1 MMKTK
6 TLGLLILAILLMST
20 LVFFNE
26 GQQDVD
32 EQLGQPVLPDLKE
45 SREKLDE
52 ISIISS
58 DMETTLTPVNDHW
71 GVKERNGYPVN
82 FDQLI
87 GLLDALSDAAYEEK
101 KTSKPENFGV
111 LELQDVDQESSK
123 AVLVRAV
130 TKDTTFELLV
140 GAGASGRN
148 GQFVR
153 HPGEN
158 QTWLVDR
165 PIDVP
170 ADTSDWLDPVIL
182 NIPEEDIV
190 RVSQGSGDDRVDAER
205 LEGADKLTITNL
217 PEGRELRYPTVADGL
232 ARALTN
238 VRLTDVTPRTGET
251 PDDAATASYKLADG
265 GEILVKAWEEN
276 GDHFIVF
283 DLEGVELPSE
293 HRRIEAWTYRVGQST
308 LDKFTR
314 TMEDMI
320 KAEDQ
325 DAETGE

>member
-1 MMKTK
+1 MMKTR
-6 TLGLLILAILLMST
+6 TLGLLILAILLMSM

-45 SREKLDE
+45 SREKLRE
-52 ISIISS
+52 ISIISN
-58 DMETTLTPVNDHW
+58 DVETTLTPVNDHW
-71 GVKERNGYPVN
+71 GVKQRDGYPVN

-87 GLLDALSDAAYEEK
+87 DLLDALTDAAYEEK

-111 LELQDVDQESSK
+111 LDLQNVDHESSK

-130 TKDTTFELLV
+130 AQDKTFELLI

-158 QTWLVDR
+158 QAWLVDR
-165 PIDVP
+165 SIDVA
-170 ADTSDWLDPVIL
+170 ADPSDWLDPVIL

-190 RVSQGSGDDRVDAER
+190 RVRQGSGDDRVEAER
-205 LEGADKLTITNL
+205 LEGADNLTISNL
-217 PEGRELRYPTVADGL
+217 PDGRELRYPTVADGL

-238 VRLTDVTPRTGET
+238 VRLTDVAPRTGEM
-251 PDDAATASYKLADG
+251 PDDAVTAWFELVDG
-265 GEILVKAWEEN
+265 GEILVNAWEED
-276 GDHFIVF
+276 GDNFVVF
-283 DLEGVELPSE
+283 DFEGVEMPSE
-293 HRRIEAWTYRVGQST
+293 HRRIEAWAYRVGQST

-320 KAEDQ
+320 KAEEQ